1 MNQSSSIPFLG
12 VKSDVDVRASRY
24 MRGVYLLMASGV
36 ALSGLVAYTL
46 LATGLMT
53 SLVMTGG
60 QAFAWGVFGVQLLTL
75 LAFGPIAQNASIGM
89 LYGLFYFYAAV
100 TGVTLGFAGMVYSA
114 ASMVN
119 IFFMAAFAFAG
130 LVVFGQFTKRSL
142 GVVGTFAS
150 QALLMLLAMS
160 LIFAVLTLVPAA
172 APYLPSLDFGLASIG
187 IVVFAGLTAYESQ
200 KVRRMAYELAEQ
212 TVSDQTEARYTV
224 IFALNMYLNFINIF
238 LNALRLFGRRR

>member
-1 MNQSSSIPFLG
+1 MNQSSSIPFVG
-12 VKSDVDVRASRY
+12 VKSEIDVRASRY

-46 LATGLMT
+46 LATGLMP
-53 SLVMTGG
+53 SLIATGG

-75 LAFGPIAQNASIGM
+75 LAFGPIAQNASIGL

-100 TGVTLGFAGMVYSA
+100 TGITLGFAGMVYSA
-114 ASMVN
+114 ASMINV
-119 IFFMAAFAFAG
+119 FFMAAFAFAG

-142 GVVGTFAS
+142 GVIGTFAS

-160 LIFAVLTLVPAA
+160 LIFAIMTMVPAA

-187 IVVFAGLTAYESQ
+187 IVIFAGLTAYESQ
-200 KVRRMAYELAEQ
+200 KVRRMAYDLAER
-212 TVSDQTEARYTV
+212 TVSDATEARYTV
-224 IFALNMYLNFINIF
+224 MFALNMYLNFINLF